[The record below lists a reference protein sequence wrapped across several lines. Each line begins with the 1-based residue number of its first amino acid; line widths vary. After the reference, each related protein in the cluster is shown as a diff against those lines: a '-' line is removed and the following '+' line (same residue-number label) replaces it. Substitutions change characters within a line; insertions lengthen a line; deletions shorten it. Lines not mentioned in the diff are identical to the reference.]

1 MAASGRDSILKVQ
14 IDVRPLAFQLL
25 RELSHERFVSGALL
39 AEKFG
44 VSRSAVSDALRD
56 AGEAGVGI
64 FSLTRRGYRLAEP
77 VELLS
82 LERLRQY
89 LGAVANRLDVDI
101 VESIGSTN
109 SELTQRAA
117 AGAPSGAC
125 LVAEIQTAGRGRRG
139 RVWQSAFG
147 ASLTFSLLWRFEK
160 GAAQLGGLSLV
171 VGLAVR
177 RALIKSGLA
186 DGDLALKWPND
197 VVSGDRKLAGVLIE
211 SQGDMLGPTAVVIG
225 VGINVNL
232 PETLKASIDQ
242 PVTDARQLAGT
253 PVSRNRLLAAVLVEL
268 VGMLDEFQAR
278 GFPAFRKEWTAGH
291 ALHQKPVRVLAG
303 DGSVMDAVVRDVAAD
318 GSLIVTRN
326 GRDIVLS
333 SGEVSLRR
341 VKNA

>member
-1 MAASGRDSILKVQ
+1 M
-14 IDVRPLAFQLL
+14 RPLAFQLL
-25 RELSHERFVSGALL
+25 RELSHERFISGTRL

-44 VSRSAVSDALRD
+44 VSRSAISDALHD

-82 LERLRQY
+82 LERLHKE
-89 LGAVANRLDVDI
+89 LGAVANRLDVDL

-109 SELTQRAA
+109 SELMQRAIG
-117 AGAPSGAC
+117 GAPSGAC

-171 VGLAVR
+171 VGLAVV
-177 RALIKSGLA
+177 RALHRLGIDAGNV
-186 DGDLALKWPND
+186 ALKWPND
-197 VVSGDRKLAGVLIE
+197 IVAGPRKLAGVLIE

-225 VGINVNL
+225 IGINVNL
-232 PETLKASIDQ
+232 PDALKNAIDQ
-242 PVTDARQLAGT
+242 PVTDVHGVAGQT
-253 PVSRNRLLAAVLVEL
+253 ISRNRLLAAVLREL
-268 VGMLDEFQAR
+268 VCMLDQFQVR
-278 GFPAFRKEWTAGH
+278 GFPAFRKEWTAAH
-291 ALHQKPVRVLAG
+291 VLHGKPVRMIAG
-303 DGSVMDAVVRDVAAD
+303 DGRAIDAVVRDVADD
-318 GSLIVTRN
+318 GSLIVSHH
-326 GRDIVLS
+326 GRDVVLA
-333 SGEVSLRR
+333 SGEVSLRG